1 MTERRT
7 ITLSIGRGG
16 LHGSHAWLCD
26 FLAQSGIAI
35 AVCDVGAAAAD
46 AATVDRLAR
55 LQLAARRR
63 GCRVQLRHASAE
75 LLDLLELMGLTGA
88 LPDRR

>member
-1 MTERRT
+1 MAEQRT
-7 ITLSIGRGG
+7 VTLSIGRGG
-16 LHGSHAWLCD
+16 LHGSDAWLCEV
-26 FLAQSGIAI
+26 LAQSGIAL
-35 AVCDVGAAAAD
+35 AVCDVAAAAAD

-63 GCRVQLRHASAE
+63 GCLLQLRHASTE
-75 LLDLLELMGLTGA
+75 LLDLVELMGLTGA